1 MKARY
6 FSLFQSN
13 LRPLIVLAFPIL
25 FSFSSLHAASQSW
38 DGGAVTNNLNDA
50 ANWTADTLPAAAG
63 DTATWGAPF
72 SNLSLIW
79 NTGFGNGTTGVN
91 LNIASG
97 YAGTFQLNQP
107 NQPTA
112 GNYLAVQ
119 NITLSGGSGFTLG
132 GTTGT
137 DQVVLRGTNVFTN
150 DTATAATIAADVSF
164 ASGGGIARTVLFS
177 GTGNWDV
184 YDNLALSGT
193 GSIGVSKLGAGT
205 LTMRDALAYAEATS
219 VEEGIMSIDSAA
231 TSTINNVL
239 VNGGSLKLANGNLTI
254 NSTDGASAVARGT
267 FEVTGGTLRINGG
280 GNTYFPLGGDTTAGN
295 ASFSLSAG
303 EVTVANFY
311 GMQVGWS
318 DGSTGALTI
327 SNAAKMTVLANG
339 YGIVIGENGTATGT
353 VNLNGGILETSII
366 RPGNGPGS
374 KFYFNGGT
382 FRPTLSN
389 DNWFVNA
396 PNLSTE
402 IRTGGAVVDTAGFN
416 VTIAETIVNS
426 TVSGDTP
433 GGLSKLGTGTLTL
446 SAPNTYTGATSV
458 TAGTLKL
465 TGSLTSSVSV
475 AGGASFGGTGSTTG
489 SATFATGSS
498 LLVDQPAETPGFT
511 SAGATFSGAAELRFA
526 TQPGE
531 GQTYEILNYG
541 AGTVTGFSNLV
552 KVNRGTLTNDTGAR
566 KIIFTA
572 GSTYTTTWT
581 GGSGTWKTGAVGWTN
596 GDDNR
601 FWNGDFVYFDD
612 PSAASTIT
620 LAGALSPGSV
630 TVTTY
635 SKPYTFTGSGFIT
648 GPTMISKEGEGLL
661 TIETANT
668 HTGGTF
674 LQSGTITL
682 AGNGKLGAATSPV
695 FISSGTLNFGTTT
708 QTFGNLTMSEGMINL
723 GGGTQT
729 AAAVS
734 INGGSI
740 QNGTLAGT
748 SFTANTTAEATSTLA
763 ANFNGPVFTKNGA
776 GTVVLSG
783 TGTSTL
789 TNFAINEGLLKL
801 TSGTVTVASTAGNSY
816 ISPSGNIEV
825 SGGSMTIAG
834 ANSWFTLGGTAGQTS
849 TVKVTGGSFT
859 IANTYGMPV
868 GGFGNGVLTV
878 SGGKVRIATTDA
890 GYAMAVGESAGSKG
904 IVNLD
909 GGTLEVKL
917 IRPGG
922 GADSKF
928 YFNGGTLSPTFSTA
942 TWFTY
947 GDNLSTEIRT
957 GGAIIDTAGFD
968 ATIADVIGNSTV
980 AGDTPGSLTK
990 RGAGALTL
998 SALNTYTGATTVSA
1012 GALLITGDASAAT
1025 GTVTVAS
1032 GGTLGGTGRL
1042 GGSVSV
1048 QTGGRQAFAIATLPA
1063 NQATRT
1069 IAGSLT
1075 LAAGNI
1081 LDLTAAA
1088 APANGSYILLTAEGG
1103 ITGTPGTV
1111 NLTGATGLVTVEGN
1125 SLVLTV
1131 GAVGNGYASW
1141 AAGFPFAPGVNNGPG
1156 QDPDGDGIKNL
1167 LEYVLGG
1174 VPIGT
1179 GAANTSVLP
1188 TQSLNATDLVLTFRR
1203 SDLSE
1208 SDAVVKVQ
1216 WSDNLTVWNDFAT
1229 IGAGGA
1235 LPAVDVME
1243 NTPTAE
1249 LDTVVVRIP
1258 RSTST
1263 TGKLFARIA
1272 ATVP

>member
-1 MKARY
+1 MKARN
-6 FSLFQSN
+6 FLLFQGK
-13 LRPLIVLAFPIL
+13 LRPLFVAPFPIL
-25 FSFSSLHAASQSW
+25 FSLSSLHAASQSW
-38 DGGAVTNNLNDA
+38 DGGATTNNLNDA
-50 ANWTADTLPAAAG
+50 ANWTADTLPSAAG

-97 YAGTFQLNQP
+97 YTGTFQLNQP

-119 NITLSGGSGFTLG
+119 NISISGGSGFTLG
-132 GTTGT
+132 GSTGT

-150 DTATAATIAADVSF
+150 DTASAATIATDVSF
-164 ASGGGIARTVLFS
+164 ASGGGIARTLLFS

-193 GSIGVSKLGAGT
+193 GSIALDKLGAGT
-205 LTMRDALAYAEATS
+205 LTMRDALVYAGATT
-219 VEEGIMSIDSAA
+219 VEEGILRIDSAA
-231 TSTINNVL
+231 ASTINNVS
-239 VNGGSLKLANGNLTI
+239 VNGGNFKLANGNLTI
-254 NSTDGASAVARGT
+254 NSTGGASGVARGA
-267 FEVTGGTLRINGG
+267 FDVSGGVLRINGG
-280 GNTYFPLGGDTTAGN
+280 DGSYFPLGGDAAVGN
-295 ASFSLSAG
+295 GSFSVSAG

-327 SNAAKMTVLANG
+327 SNTAKMTVLANG

-353 VNLNGGILETSII
+353 VNLNGGILETSVI

-402 IRTGGAVVDTAGFN
+402 IRTGGATVDTAGFN
-416 VTIAETIVNS
+416 VSIAETIVNS

-433 GGLSKLGTGTLTL
+433 GGFSKLGAGTLTL
-446 SAPNTYTGATSV
+446 SAPNTYTGATAV

-465 TGSLTSSVSV
+465 TGSLTSSVSI
-475 AGGASFGGTGSTTG
+475 AGGATFSGTGSTTG
-489 SATFATGSS
+489 SATFAAGSV
-498 LLVDQPAETPGFT
+498 LLVDQPAGTPGFT
-511 SAGATFSGAAELRFA
+511 SAGATFSGSTELRFA
-526 TQPGE
+526 TPPSDGE
-531 GQTYEILNYG
+531 IYEILSYG
-541 AGTVTGFSNLV
+541 AGTVTGFTNLLQSS
-552 KVNRGTLTNDTGAR
+552 RGTLTNSTGTG

-572 GSTYTTTWT
+572 GGTFTNTWT
-581 GGSGTWKTGAVGWTN
+581 GGNGTWKVGTGGWTN
-596 GDDNR
+596 GDDNK
-601 FWNGDFVYFDD
+601 FWNGDSVYFDD
-612 PSAASTIT
+612 PSAATTIT
-620 LAGALSPGSV
+620 LVGAVSPASV
-630 TVTTY
+630 TIANS
-635 SKPYTFTGSGFIT
+635 SKPYTFTGTGFIS
-648 GPTMISKEGEGLL
+648 GPTMLSKDGEGLL
-661 TIETANT
+661 TIATPNT
-668 HTGGTF
+668 YTGGTF
-674 LQSGTITL
+674 LQSGTLTL
-682 AGNGKLGAATSPV
+682 AGNGKLGTATSPV
-695 FISSGTLNFGTTT
+695 FVSAGTLNFGTTT
-708 QTFGNLTMSEGMINL
+708 QTFGNLTLNDGSINL

-734 INGGSI
+734 ISGGSI
-740 QNGTLAGT
+740 QNGTLTGT
-748 SFTANTTAEATSTLA
+748 TFTASIPTETTTTIA
-763 ANFNGPVFTKNGA
+763 ANLNGTTFTKSGES
-776 GTVVLSG
+776 TTVLSG

-789 TNFAINEGLLKL
+789 TNLAVNDGLLKL

-816 ISPSGNIEV
+816 ISPTGNLEIG
-825 SGGSMTIAG
+825 GGSLTIAG
-834 ANSWFTLGGTAGQTS
+834 DNSWFTLGGTAGQTS
-849 TVKVTGGSFT
+849 TVKVTGGALT

-868 GGFGNGVLTV
+868 GGLGNGVLTV
-878 SGGKVRIATTDA
+878 SGGKVRIATTSA
-890 GYAMAVGESAGSKG
+890 GYAMAVGESAGSNG

-942 TWFTY
+942 SWFTY

-980 AGDTPGSLTK
+980 PGDTPGGLTK
-990 RGAGALTL
+990 RGSGALTL

-1012 GALLITGDASAAT
+1012 GSLIITGDASAAT

-1032 GGTLGGTGRL
+1032 GGTLGGTARL

-1048 QTGGRQAFAIATLPA
+1048 QAGGRQAFAIATIPG

-1069 IAGSLT
+1069 IAGALT
-1075 LAAGNI
+1075 LATGNI

-1111 NLTGATGLVTVEGN
+1111 NLTGATGLVTVEGKN
-1125 SLVLTV
+1125 LVLTV

-1141 AAGFPFAPGVNNGPG
+1141 AAGFPFTAGVNNGPG

-1179 GAANTSVLP
+1179 GASNTAILP
-1188 TQSLNATDLVLTFRR
+1188 TQSLTATDLVLTFRR
-1203 SDLSE
+1203 SNLSE
-1208 SDAVVKVQ
+1208 TDAVVKVQ
-1216 WSDNLTVWNDFAT
+1216 WSDNLTVWHDFAT
-1229 IGAGGA
+1229 IGAGDA
-1235 LPAVDVME
+1235 LPAVDVTE

-1249 LDTVVVRIP
+1249 LDTIVVRIP

-1263 TGKLFARIA
+1263 TGRIFARIV
-1272 ATVP
+1272 ATAP